1 MRILGILHSVIND
14 YRIIL
19 PMLII
24 ASLQGRVRNNMPH
37 TNARL
42 HFRQR
47 LIEAVQ
53 SDERI
58 VGLLQAGSG
67 SEGHADQWSD
77 LDVFLFVRDAD
88 LEAFLQEWK
97 RWIESCG
104 QLLLAYHPEGQMGIA
119 WSIFHADPVPL
130 RVDFRFIPASQI
142 ESVRNWP
149 TSPRSLKDIVLDDKT
164 NGELSEAAGSLLGR
178 SQKLPDSQ
186 QESTFEQYCNRM
198 WYFLHSAFCKLER
211 GDQWYA
217 RISFHLAVLDSLIA
231 LLKLES
237 GAVERWL
244 ASFPSWKLEGSLS
257 PTRLAQLDACIP
269 LPGAEELKRAML
281 NTALLGRDICDSL
294 AARHNWTWPR
304 SAG

>member
-1 MRILGILHSVIND
+1 MS
-14 YRIIL
+14 
-19 PMLII
+19 
-24 ASLQGRVRNNMPH
+24 Q
-37 TNARL
+37 TNARI

-53 SDERI
+53 SDERT
-58 VGLLQAGSG
+58 VGLLQGGSG
-67 SEGHADQWSD
+67 SEERADQWSD
-77 LDVFLFVRDAD
+77 LDVFLYVRDAD

-104 QLLLAYHPEGQMGIA
+104 HLLMAYHPEDQADIA
-119 WSIFHADPVPL
+119 WTIFHADPVPL

-142 ESVRNWP
+142 ESVRIWP
-149 TSPRSLKDIVLDDKT
+149 TSPRSLKDIILDDKT
-164 NGELSEAAGSLLGR
+164 KGELSEAAGSLIGR
-178 SQKLPDSQ
+178 SQKLLDTQ

-244 ASFPSWKLEGSLS
+244 ASFPSWKLERVLS
-257 PTRLAQLDACIP
+257 PTRLEQLDTCIP
-269 LPGAEELKRAML
+269 LPGAEGLKQAML
-281 NTALLGRDICDSL
+281 NTALLGRDVCETL
-294 AARHNWTWPR
+294 ATQNKWSWPR
-304 SAG
+304 AAGEEVIRMIKNNLRGYETFGRFPE

>member
-1 MRILGILHSVIND
+1 MSQ
-14 YRIIL
+14 
-19 PMLII
+19 
-24 ASLQGRVRNNMPH
+24 S
-37 TNARL
+37 NARI

-47 LIEAVQ
+47 LIEAVR

-67 SEGHADQWSD
+67 SEGRADQWSD
-77 LDVFLFVRDAD
+77 LDVFLYVRDAD
-88 LEAFLQEWK
+88 FENFLQEWK

-104 QLLLAYHPEGQMGIA
+104 QLLLAYQPEGQKGGIA

-142 ESVRNWP
+142 ESVRAWP
-149 TSPRSLKDIVLDDKT
+149 TSPRSLEDIVLDDKT
-164 NGELSEAAGSLLGR
+164 SGKLSEAAQSLLGHLQR
-178 SQKLPDSQ
+178 LPDTQ
-186 QESTFEQYCNRM
+186 LESTFEQRCDCM

-217 RISFHLAVLDSLIA
+217 RISFHMAVLDNLIA

-244 ASFPSWKLEGSLS
+244 ASFPSWKLERALP
-257 PTRLAQLDACIP
+257 PTRLEQLNTCIP
-269 LPGAEELKRAML
+269 LPGAEGLKQAML
-281 NTALLGRDICDSL
+281 NTAYLGSDVCETL
-294 AARHNWTWPR
+294 ANQHHWTWPHTAAEEVIR
-304 SAG
+304 MIKSY